1 MVDQLLK
8 EKGRNRARPAAKNL
22 EMIEEKP
29 V

>member
-1 MVDQLLK
+1 MVDQSLK
-8 EKGRNRARPAAKNL
+8 EKGRNRAGHAAKNL